1 MNLEW
6 LRNPIAAFF
15 VGVIGTSAIWML
27 NPPKAVTKVETKFQD
42 RELTTEEKT
51 AIEFYKNRN
60 KVKKKATTTYRKD
73 GTVAKVETCEIVIRT
88 EEKSTMVAESNTS
101 ESVRTEESNT
111 LQSIAIPRYRLG
123 VLASPIGLA
132 TGAYLS
138 PATYTAV
145 AGIRVGNWPLWLEGS
160 VGGDLKFGIGLTY
173 EF

>member
-42 RELTTEEKT
+42 REVVKYVDNIVEVEKEK
-51 AIEFYKNRN
+51 I
-60 KVKKKATTTYRKD
+60 VYREN
-73 GTVAKVETCEIVIRT
+73 GTVEYVETCSIGSRT
-88 EEKSTMVAESNTS
+88 KETTKEKEVVKESAAT
-101 ESVRTEESNT
+101 
-111 LQSIAIPRYRLG
+111 QSIVIPRYRLG